1 MMISFKFLDNCI
13 ELKDGVFSVLV
24 IENKKL
30 FRNVVCA
37 FESENA
43 EDYFVFSKD
52 FKPID
57 FGKVGVF
64 VSNPLNVELDGRK
77 LLTKI
82 NSYLEDVA
90 NTEYEMQLAQ
100 AKQAL
105 MILADSLSC
114 FGDFDCE
121 YNNDITTAEIIKLL
135 QFKVGREENM
145 PEELLITY
153 LKLVSK
159 YLKTELFV
167 VPNLHLLFTDEE
179 VALIYETLA
188 VNHIKMLSLECFEPA
203 EKNTCEEIFIVD
215 KDLCEIDKSDI

>member
-13 ELKDGVFSVLV
+13 ESKDGIFPVLV

-43 EDYFVFSKD
+43 EEYFVFSKD
-52 FKPID
+52 FKPVEFNKMGI
-57 FGKVGVF
+57 F

-90 NTEYEMQLAQ
+90 NTEYETQLAQ

-105 MILADSLSC
+105 MVLADLLSC

-121 YNNDITTAEIIKLL
+121 YNNDITTAEIVKLL
-135 QFKVGREENM
+135 QFKVGKEENT
-145 PEELLITY
+145 PEELLVTY

-179 VALIYETLA
+179 IALIYETLS
-188 VNHIKMLSLECFEPA
+188 VNYINLLSLECLEPM
-203 EKNTCEEIFIVD
+203 KKHDCEDFFIVD
-215 KDLCEIDKSDI
+215 KDLCEIDREEV